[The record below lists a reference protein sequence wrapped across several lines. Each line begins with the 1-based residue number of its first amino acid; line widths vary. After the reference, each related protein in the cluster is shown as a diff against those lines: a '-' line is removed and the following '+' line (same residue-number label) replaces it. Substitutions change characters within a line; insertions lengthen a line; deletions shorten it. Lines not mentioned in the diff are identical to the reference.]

1 MSIRSVASFIRW
13 RLLPSRYLQTL
24 STNRRVARQRW
35 AMPSR
40 EMNDVQTR
48 GYAPGPS
55 LGLQAREAISAIYRP
70 RTAEVQARTTGHPF
84 VNQFRAEDIR
94 ADNPVVRF
102 AFSEAVLGRA
112 AEYFGNQVT
121 RDSIQ
126 VLYSYPTEGAPR
138 ESQLW
143 HKDYGDS
150 RSLHCMTYLNDVQ
163 EPQGGLFAFV
173 DRADRAHVRR
183 SSFVRRIDDAQFA
196 RELGEGEVRYLKST
210 AGTSEFVDAAACLS
224 LRQSLPQSAPGPV
237 RGPQHRPPVR
247 AADPGRRECA
257 GAVRRGARSP
267 ARPERALPAHAAA
280 AQRMTP
286 VRHHGHGWTAR

>member
-13 RLLPSRYLQTL
+13 RLVPLRYLQTL
-24 STNRRVARQRW
+24 STNRRVARERW

-55 LGLQAREAISAIYRP
+55 LGPQALEAISAIYRP

-84 VNQFRAEDIR
+84 VNLFRAEDIR

-121 RDSIQ
+121 LDSIQ

-163 EPQGGLFAFV
+163 EPQDGPFAFV
-173 DRADRAHVRR
+173 DRADSARIRR
-183 SSFVRRIDDAQFA
+183 SPFVRRIDDAQFA
-196 RELGEGEVRYLKST
+196 RELGDGEVRYFKGT
-210 AGTSEFVDAAACLS
+210 AGTSVFVDPAACYHYGSRCRNPRLAIFVTFNTDRPFVPPIPLVDANAQALFDVAREVRPDLS
-224 LRQSLPQSAPGPV
+224 ERFLRTLLRLNG
-237 RGPQHRPPVR
+237 
-247 AADPGRRECA
+247 
-257 GAVRRGARSP
+257 
-267 ARPERALPAHAAA
+267 
-280 AQRMTP
+280 
-286 VRHHGHGWTAR
+286 